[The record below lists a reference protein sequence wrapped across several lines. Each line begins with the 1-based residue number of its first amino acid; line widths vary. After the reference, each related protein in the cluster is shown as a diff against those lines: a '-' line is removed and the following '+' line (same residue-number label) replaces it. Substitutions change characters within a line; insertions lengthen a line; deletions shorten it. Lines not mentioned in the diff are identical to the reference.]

1 MRYFTPFIWIP
12 VAFAL
17 AAQGGTAVGQEENAD
32 LVQAR
37 AQFEREIDF
46 SARPIRDRYVSRL
59 ESLKRTLGGRGD
71 ARGAA
76 AVQDEIDRVHAMTL
90 AQGAVAKF
98 AGMWKVT
105 YTVGTVRTYAIS
117 PDGVVVH
124 NDNDGK
130 PPKTARLIMKGSDVL
145 LDLQEGWIE
154 RLRVTGKTLTV
165 DHFNPKALYPAGQP
179 NAKGT
184 GTLVT
189 AHKE

>member
-37 AQFEREIDF
+37 AQFEREVDF

-76 AVQDEIDRVHAMTL
+76 AVQDEIDRVRDLTL
-90 AQGAVAKF
+90 AQGVLSKF
-98 AGMWKVT
+98 AGTWKVA
-105 YTVGTVRTYAIS
+105 YTNGTVRIYAIS
-117 PDGVVVH
+117 ADGRVNCAEV
-124 NDNDGK
+124 NASGPQK
-130 PPKTARLIMKGSDVL
+130 PKLYVKGNDVL
-145 LDLQEGWIE
+145 LEIGDGNLE
-154 RLRVTGKTLTV
+154 RLSIKGKTLLV
-165 DHFNPKALYPAGQP
+165 EHFNPKALYLAGPP